1 MVHQNHGGCLLK
13 LLMLF
18 LSAPTTIYAKEFL
31 GKGSTVV
38 QGTYTEKISGILKS
52 LKVVGKRRKKPRKK
66 EKEKRKEKRKKSKKK
81 KR

>member
-1 MVHQNHGGCLLK
+1 MLK

-18 LSAPTTIYAKEFL
+18 LSALTTIYAKEFL

-38 QGTYTEKISGILKS
+38 QGTYTEEISGILKS
-52 LKVVGKRRKKPRKK
+52 LRIVGKRGKKPKKK
-66 EKEKRKEKRKKSKKK
+66 EKEKRKVKRRKSKKK

>member
-1 MVHQNHGGCLLK
+1 
-13 LLMLF
+13 MLF

-38 QGTYTEKISGILKS
+38 QGTYTEEISGILKS
-52 LKVVGKRRKKPRKK
+52 LKIAGKRGKKPKKK
-66 EKEKRKEKRKKSKKK
+66 EKEKRKGKRKKSKKK